1 MSDVATIHAPLC
13 IAPTHPSL
21 PGHFP
26 GQPVVPGVVILDAVQ
41 QAIEAET
48 GALPPLRLPQV
59 KFLQPLLP
67 GEAAEIVIDSS
78 TPGRWRF
85 RVSRGADLLASGEM
99 VAT

>member
-1 MSDVATIHAPLC
+1 MNPVQFSIPLE
-13 IAPTHPSL
+13 HPCL

-41 QAIEAET
+41 SAIEHEA
-48 GALPPLRLPQV
+48 GALAATRWPQV

-67 GEAAEIVIDSS
+67 GQQACIELERVDGG
-78 TPGRWRF
+78 GRWRF
-85 RVSRGADLLASGEM
+85 RVLRDAEVISNGEV